1 MMLAPILALSTAIVA
16 FVTFPS
22 AIASDDPPS
31 SADRSISLVAVRALD
46 AAEWNLL
53 GHVVA
58 IHSARIGARVSGRI
72 ETFGKDD
79 SGRTLDV
86 GSHFSEG
93 AELFTLDRDALSA
106 AVRAAQASEARA
118 RAALADLL
126 AGTRPERIAGL
137 VAGVADVTARLDE
150 AKADLER
157 YRRLVLE
164 DKTAA
169 PKKLEEA
176 QTRVRVLEAER
187 DRAQA
192 SLDEARAG
200 ATPTAIELAKAAV
213 AEAEA
218 RTHMAQI
225 DLDDAVVRAPFSGTV
240 TQKNRGIGDY
250 VTPAPFIE
258 VLEFISTDDL
268 EVEAD
273 IVESLFAQIVESET
287 QIEIHTDLLTKPL
300 TTVISRRVGA
310 VDPATGTFRIRA
322 AIPREAAIRLAPG
335 AFLRLTLATDSR
347 AKRLLIPNSA
357 VMSESDGKYV
367 FVAKDGVMR
376 RTRVEISD
384 TLSEGAIV
392 KSGLAASDRVVIGP
406 RGSLADG
413 KSIPNNP

>member
-1 MMLAPILALSTAIVA
+1 MMLARRFARFTGILALVAIPNA
-16 FVTFPS
+16 FAT
-22 AIASDDPPS
+22 DDPAPA
-31 SADRSISLVAVRALD
+31 ADRSISLVAVRALD

-72 ETFGKDD
+72 ESFGKDD
-79 SGRTLDV
+79 SGRTLDE
-86 GSHFSEG
+86 GSHFAAG

-106 AVRAAQASEARA
+106 AVRAAQASETRA

-126 AGTRPERIAGL
+126 AGTRPERIAAL
-137 VAGVADVTARLDE
+137 VAGVADVAARLDE

-200 ATPTAIELAKAAV
+200 ATPTAIELAKATV

-218 RTHMAQI
+218 RTHIAQI

-258 VLEFISTDDL
+258 VLEFVSTDDL
-268 EVEAD
+268 EIEAD
-273 IVESLFAQIVESET
+273 IVESLFAQIIENET
-287 QIEIHTDLLTKPL
+287 PIEIHTDLLPKPL
-300 TTVISRRVGA
+300 STVISRRVGA

-322 AIPREAAIRLAPG
+322 AIPRDAAIRLAPG
-335 AFLRLTLATDSR
+335 AFLRLSLAVNTR
-347 AKRLLIPNSA
+347 AQRLLIPSSA
-357 VMSESDGKYV
+357 VVSESDGKYV

-384 TLSEGAIV
+384 TLSEGSIV

-406 RGSLADG
+406 RASLADG
-413 KSIPNNP
+413 KAIPNNP